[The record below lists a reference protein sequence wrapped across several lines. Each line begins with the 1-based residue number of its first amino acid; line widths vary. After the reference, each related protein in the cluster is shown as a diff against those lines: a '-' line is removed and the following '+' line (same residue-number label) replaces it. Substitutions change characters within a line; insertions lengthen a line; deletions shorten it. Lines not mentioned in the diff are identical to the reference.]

1 MAPQTTA
8 ENPILDEEIEKS
20 NIDPNLNSL
29 FYNGK
34 AIETEVECKL
44 TGSFPKWVSGNRFS
58 AIEDGN
64 VDFRCYVPKR
74 AGEI

>member
-8 ENPILDEEIEKS
+8 ENRILDNEIEKN

-34 AIETEVECKL
+34 ATESEVECKL
-44 TGSFPKWVSGNRFS
+44 TGNFPKWVSGKLR
-58 AIEDGN
+58 
-64 VDFRCYVPKR
+64 DFFNFVNHP
-74 AGEI
+74 

>member
-8 ENPILDEEIEKS
+8 ENRILDEEIEKN

-34 AIETEVECKL
+34 ATEDEVQCKL
-44 TGSFPKWVSGNRFS
+44 TGSFPKWVSG
-58 AIEDGN
+58 
-64 VDFRCYVPKR
+64 KL
-74 AGEI
+74 